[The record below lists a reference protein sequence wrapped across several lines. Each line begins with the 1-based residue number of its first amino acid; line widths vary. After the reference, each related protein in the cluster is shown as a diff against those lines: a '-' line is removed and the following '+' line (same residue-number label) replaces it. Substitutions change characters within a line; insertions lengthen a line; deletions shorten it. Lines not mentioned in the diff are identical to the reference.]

1 MQSMT
6 YIVCFHEANVSQSPI
21 IIIFIIMNSG
31 CLYSNVSSMGAPS
44 LFMTITAS
52 DDSPAINIDT
62 AGDVLESR
70 IQEVVKALSSSK
82 H

>member
-1 MQSMT
+1 
-6 YIVCFHEANVSQSPI
+6 
-21 IIIFIIMNSG
+21 MNSG